1 MSDQLPHFRYHP
13 DPVATGSVQG
23 SAAECAVCGRARGWA
38 YAGPVYA
45 GEELDGEI
53 CPWCI
58 ADGSAAA
65 QLEAEF
71 TDTGWGAPDDVP
83 QPVCQEIA
91 QRTPGF
97 AAWQQEHW
105 LYHCGDGCAYLA
117 RWGPMTSTVMR
128 GRSRCCC
135 TSTMTLAGARRRAG
149 TTWTASTPRANR
161 RHTFSV
167 AFIAVRSW
175 RSRTPPEP
183 AGRGW
188 GRRARLVPGVRLR
201 TGANMALGPP
211 PGGTA
216 LLNGLKRPAA
226 AHS

>member
-105 LYHCGDGCAYLA
+105 LYHCGDGCAYLGPVGA
-117 RWGPMTSTVMR
+117 HDLDGHAGALEMLLHEHDDLGWGPEESRHHVDGLDAQGQSTAYLF
-128 GRSRCCC
+128 RCLHCGKE
-135 TSTMTLAGARRRAG
+135 LA
-149 TTWTASTPRANR
+149 
-161 RHTFSV
+161 FSDS
-167 AFIAVRSW
+167 A
-175 RSRTPPEP
+175 
-183 AGRGW
+183 
-188 GRRARLVPGVRLR
+188 
-201 TGANMALGPP
+201 
-211 PGGTA
+211 
-216 LLNGLKRPAA
+216 
-226 AHS
+226 